1 MLYLKEMVSWGSL
14 RPEFRPLLS
23 LAWPIVA
30 GELGWMTMSLVDT
43 IMVGRLST
51 AAMGGVGVAGTLFY
65 AVATFGIG
73 MMFGLDTLV
82 AQAFGA
88 GDRRD
93 CRKSLINALWI
104 AVPLAPALMAVC
116 LGWGPVMEWA
126 EVHPAVLAEA
136 KPYLGALL
144 WSIPPL
150 IVYAA
155 FRRYLQAM
163 NLVRPVMFAMI
174 SANLVNALA
183 NWVLIFGELGFPRL
197 GSAGAGWATV
207 ISRIYMAAVLIA
219 VAASRE
225 RASGSGLF
233 DTDRHPDS
241 ARIRA
246 LAGLGFPAALQIV
259 IEVSIFAF
267 ATTLISKLEPVAL
280 AAHQVALSAASYSF
294 MVPLGIGSAAAVR
307 VGQRIGGGDHAG
319 AARTGW
325 AAIVLGVAFMGCA
338 GILFVAAPG
347 LIARVFT
354 ADPAVIRASAVML
367 ALAALFQLF
376 DGAQGVATGAL
387 RGAGNTRTTAIAHA
401 VGYWVLGL
409 PLGYVLCF
417 RAGWGAPGLWAGLSF
432 ALILIGIALAAAWHR
447 LTRGWKDEAGRS
459 A

>member
-1 MLYLKEMVSWGSL
+1 MVSWGSL
-14 RPEFRPLLS
+14 RAEFRPLLK

-43 IMVGRLST
+43 MMVGRLST
-51 AAMGGVGVAGTLFY
+51 TAMGGVSVAGMLFY

-104 AVPLAPALMAVC
+104 ALPLAPALMAVC
-116 LGWGPVMEWA
+116 WGWGPVMEWSK
-126 EVHPAVLAEA
+126 VHPAVLAEA
-136 KPYLGALL
+136 RPYLFALV

-150 IVYAA
+150 LVYAA

-163 NLVRPVMFAMI
+163 SLVRPVMFAMV
-174 SANLVNALA
+174 SANFVNAFA
-183 NWVLIFGELGFPRL
+183 NWVLIFGELGFPRM
-197 GSAGAGWATV
+197 GSAGAGWATT

-219 VAASRE
+219 VAVWQE
-225 RASGSGLF
+225 RRAGHGAGLF
-233 DTDRHPDS
+233 DTDRWPD
-241 ARIRA
+241 ATRIRQ
-246 LAGLGFPAALQIV
+246 LVGLGFPAALQIV
-259 IEVSIFAF
+259 IEVSIFAL

-294 MVPLGIGSAAAVR
+294 MVPLGLGSAAAVR
-307 VGQRIGGGDHAG
+307 VGQRIGAGDRAG
-319 AARTGW
+319 AARAGW
-325 AAIVLGVAFMGCA
+325 AAMALGVAFMGCA
-338 GILFVAAPG
+338 GIVFIAVPG

-354 ADPAVIRASAVML
+354 TDPAVVKASAVML

-387 RGAGNTRTTAIAHA
+387 RGAGNTRITAMAHGI
-401 VGYWVLGL
+401 GYWVLGL
-409 PLGYVLCF
+409 PLGYTLCF

-432 ALILIGIALAAAWHR
+432 ALILIGIALATAWHR
-447 LTRGWKDEAGRS
+447 LTRGWIEAPV
-459 A
+459 